1 MGVPCLEDVGD
12 GREGSEV
19 TGDVMSRRIQLKRE
33 REREL
38 NSESGERIITNES
51 LEISA
56 HDQLELI

>member
-33 REREL
+33 REL
-38 NSESGERIITNES
+38 NSESGVRIITNES

-56 HDQLELI
+56 HDQP